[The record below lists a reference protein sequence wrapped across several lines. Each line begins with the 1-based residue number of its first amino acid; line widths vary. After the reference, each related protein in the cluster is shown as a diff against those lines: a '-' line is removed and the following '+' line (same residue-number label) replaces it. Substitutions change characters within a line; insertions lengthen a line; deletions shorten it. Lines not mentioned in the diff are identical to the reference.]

1 MRLAKHVWTVAV
13 AVGIGGC
20 GDDGA
25 GGPSDA
31 APADAAVADAPADA
45 GVDEACRFPSRPP
58 QPVELAPVWADQ
70 ELVLPVSLQ
79 PHPDGQRWYVAELIG
94 RIVTFTAGSSAP
106 PALVLDIT
114 DRMNLGG
121 ESGLTAFA
129 LHPDFPDTPEIY
141 VSYTAPPPCTGAG
154 CPSSTLRIARYTSS
168 DGGLTA
174 PADSEEILLEATS
187 DDPKLWHQNS
197 DLAFGPDGLLYA
209 AFGDGGAYLDAEGN
223 AQNPDSLLG
232 KVLRIDVDD
241 TDPGLPYA
249 IPPDNPFAGGGGRP
263 EVYALGLRSPWRMSF
278 DRMTGELWLGDVGE
292 DSREEVNRIVA
303 GGNYGWPHLEGT
315 YCIQAPCDDPA
326 FIAPVHEYAHD
337 LAGGR
342 SVTLGYVYRGTA
354 MPSINGKVVIADFV
368 SGRFW
373 AVDSTGQSQL
383 IHSGKTGVVAF
394 GQGIDG
400 ELVVSYFQAGEVQAL
415 VPGRLDLPQSPELPD
430 RITQT
435 GCMDAVDPT
444 VVDDELFV
452 PYEINVPF
460 WSDGAGKERWL
471 RLPAGQPATIGAEGH
486 VDFPVGTVVVKAFSW
501 QDQVFE
507 TRFMIHHQEGWG
519 FYTYQWND
527 DHTEAT
533 LLPDDGDPVPRALPG
548 LGWIYP
554 DRGGCLGCHG
564 EAAGVS
570 LGPSIAQLNRE
581 IDDGNGGMLEQIP
594 LLMQRGVLPTDL
606 PPPDQLDAFPA
617 PGDTS
622 APLEDRARA
631 WLHSNCAHCHQPGG
645 GATTSFDLRATIP
658 LADAGVCDV
667 EPGYDMEIAG
677 ARLIAPGDPVRSIVL
692 QRVAT
697 SLPYLRMPPGY
708 SQVVDDEGRQL
719 LDDWISAMSAC
730 P

>member
-1 MRLAKHVWTVAV
+1 MRRAIRIGALAVVV
-13 AVGIGGC
+13 LGGGC

-31 APADAAVADAPADA
+31 APVDAAVADAPLADGGA
-45 GVDEACRFPSRPP
+45 EACRFPSRPP
-58 QPVELAPVWADQ
+58 QPVELSPPWPDLDVA
-70 ELVLPVSLQ
+70 LPVSMR
-79 PHPDGQRWYVAELIG
+79 PHPDGQRWYVAGLVG
-94 RIVTFTAGSSAP
+94 RIVTFTAASSAQP
-106 PALVLDIT
+106 SLVLDIS
-114 DRMNLGG
+114 DRVNIGG

-174 PADSEEILLEATS
+174 PAASEEILLEATS
-187 DDPKLWHQNS
+187 DDPKLWHQNA

-209 AFGDGGAYLDAEGN
+209 TFGDGGASLDAEGN

-241 TDPGLPYA
+241 ADPGLPYA
-249 IPPDNPFAGGGGRP
+249 IPPGNPFAGGGGRP
-263 EVYALGLRSPWRMSF
+263 EVYALGLRSPWRMTF

-315 YCIQAPCDDPA
+315 YCIQPPCDNPA
-326 FIAPVHEYAHD
+326 FIAPVYEYAHD

-342 SVTLGYVYRGTA
+342 AVSVGYVYRGEA
-354 MPSINGKVVIADFV
+354 LPSIVGKLVVADFV
-368 SGRFW
+368 SGRLW
-373 AVDSTGQSQL
+373 AVDGDGQAEL
-383 IHSGKTGVVAF
+383 IHSGNTGAVTF

-400 ELVVSYFQAGEVQAL
+400 ELMVAYLQAGEIQAL
-415 VPGRLDLPQSPELPD
+415 VPGRLDLPGFPELPD

-435 GCMDAVDPT
+435 GCMDEVDPT
-444 VVDDELFV
+444 VVDDDLFV

-460 WSDGAGKERWL
+460 WSDGTGKRRWL
-471 RLPAGQPATIGAEGH
+471 RLPSGQPATLGAEDH
-486 VDFPVGTVVVKAFSW
+486 VDLPVGTVVVKEFSW

-527 DHTEAT
+527 DRTEAT
-533 LLPDDGDPVPRALPG
+533 LLPDDAEPTPRALPG
-548 LGWIYP
+548 LDWIYP
-554 DRGGCLGCHG
+554 DRGGCLACHG
-564 EAAGVS
+564 DAAGVS
-570 LGPSIAQLNRE
+570 LGPTIAQLNRE
-581 IDDGNGGMLEQIP
+581 VDDGTGGMLEQIP
-594 LLMQRGVLPTDL
+594 LLMQRGVLPDDL
-606 PPPDQLDAFPA
+606 PPPDQLAAFPA
-617 PGDTS
+617 PDDTS

-631 WLHSNCAHCHQPGG
+631 WLHSNCAHCHRPGG
-645 GATTSFDLRATIP
+645 GATTSFDLRATVP
-658 LADAGVCDV
+658 LADAKLCDV
-667 EPGYDMEIAG
+667 LPGYDMEIAG
-677 ARLIAPGDPVRSIVL
+677 ARLIAPGDPDRSIVL
-692 QRVAT
+692 QRMAT
-697 SLPYLRMPPGY
+697 VLPYLRMPPGY
-708 SQVVDDEGRQL
+708 STVVDEQGRQL
-719 LDDWISAMSAC
+719 LDDWIAAMTAC